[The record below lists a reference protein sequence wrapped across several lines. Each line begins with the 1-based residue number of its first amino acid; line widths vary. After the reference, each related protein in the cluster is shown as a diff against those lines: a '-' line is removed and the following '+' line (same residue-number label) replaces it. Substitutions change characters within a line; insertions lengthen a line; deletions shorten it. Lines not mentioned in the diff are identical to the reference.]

1 MLYKNNKDLLGIF
14 FLVLSVLFLGYL
26 LVTPLNHLVCQID
39 EYFTRTILLLPVSD
53 IITVTA
59 GDVHPPLYYLMGKA
73 VAELSKVLGVDLL
86 YSLKLLS
93 IAAYVLILGI
103 SVTKIRKDY
112 GLFTAGLF
120 PFAIAIM
127 NEFSKY
133 VLIGRMYCWVVL
145 FVLIIFLAFRNIINN
160 KSDIKSWI
168 IMALFT
174 IVAAYTHYF
183 AAMTAACIYLVLLI
197 YLIKNNKEHIKYW
210 LISVA
215 VIVVSYLP
223 WVPHLLSQMAHV
235 HNGYWIPEITWESAL
250 LFYGYYGYNE
260 NVLIAI
266 LSLVILA
273 AIIFMYMKEKS
284 SFEKTDQ
291 NLILSGIAVYLGT
304 ITLGV
309 LISFLF
315 KPILDGRYLMAASSV
330 LWLTIAIIISK
341 LENKKMFYL
350 SLALVAI
357 LLISG
362 VANTV
367 NTYDENYQKAIIQ
380 ENYFNNIT
388 SDNNSVLIIS
398 TTNDS
403 TYFLSYSDRV
413 DLYILN
419 VSEVFGL
426 DMERIHQTFDF
437 KNVNASKID
446 DFIVEHPD
454 KNIYLISWKEPKIN
468 SSYEVINQDVFLY
481 FTKINETSKNV

>member
-1 MLYKNNKDLLGIF
+1 MLYKNNKDLVGIF

-73 VAELSKVLGVDLL
+73 VAELSAILGVDLL

-112 GLFTAGLF
+112 GLFVAGLF

-145 FVLIIFLAFRNIINN
+145 FVLIIFLAFRNIIND

-168 IMALFT
+168 IMAVFT

-183 AAMTAACIYLVLLI
+183 AAMTAACIYLVLLV

-273 AIIFMYMKEKS
+273 AIIFMYIKEKS

-291 NLILSGIAVYLGT
+291 NLILSGIVVYLGT

-309 LISFLF
+309 AISFLF

-446 DFIVEHPD
+446 DFIADHPD